1 MFKSMWRVVS
11 RNEAEGKTFFV
22 HDAVAQAAVHEEEH
36 YNLNGNDINSRWT
49 CIRGQ
54 RARSRGSWTN

>member
-22 HDAVAQAAVHEEEH
+22 HDAVAQVAVHEEEH
-36 YNLNGNDINSRWT
+36 YNLNGNDINSR
-49 CIRGQ
+49 
-54 RARSRGSWTN
+54 